1 MTEKLIAF
9 FNIFANLAGRS
20 IIFAGPSLRAVR
32 NHTKSASVN
41 TDLTV

>member
-1 MTEKLIAF
+1 MTGKLIAL
-9 FNIFANLAGRS
+9 FNIFTNLAGRS

-32 NHTKSASVN
+32 NHTKGAGVN